1 MFALEGSPVPTL
13 VLAQAGHTASAG
25 LTFPIYK
32 GGT

>member
-1 MFALEGSPVPTL
+1 MFALEGSPVPIP
-13 VLAQAGHTASAG
+13 VLTQASHTASGG